1 MPDEGVI
8 KFDLRYTYAE
18 PENPTPPAAL
28 NTWRNRLWQL
38 QLIGQQAGRYGG
50 AGYGNVSR
58 RIEAPDTPA
67 GHPRFI
73 ISGTQTGALARLD
86 AKHFCVVT
94 DWDVKRNHVIA
105 RGPVRPSSETLTHG
119 TFYSQDDD
127 INVVFHVHSPAIWHA
142 AHRLGLACSDPAIA
156 YGTPEMA
163 AEVARLFSKMDVRR
177 GASIFAMGGHEDGV
191 IAFGIDEES
200 AGAVLLNAL
209 ERSQQL

>member
-18 PENPTPPAAL
+18 PENPRPPSAL
-28 NTWRNRLWQL
+28 NAWRNRLWQL

-58 RIEAPDTPA
+58 RIEVPYTHA

-86 AKHFCVVT
+86 ARHYCVVT
-94 DWDVKRNHVIA
+94 DWDIQCNRVIA
-105 RGPVRPSSETLTHG
+105 RGPVRPSSEALTHG
-119 TFYSQDDD
+119 MLYNQNND
-127 INVVFHVHSPAIWHA
+127 INVVFHVHSPAIWRT
-142 AHRLGLACSDPAIA
+142 AHRLGLTCSDPDVA

-163 AEVARLFSKMDVRR
+163 AEVARLFTNTDV
-177 GASIFAMGGHEDGV
+177 GQSSILVMGGHEDGV
-191 IAFGIDEES
+191 IAFGFDEES

-209 ERSQQL
+209 ERSKQM